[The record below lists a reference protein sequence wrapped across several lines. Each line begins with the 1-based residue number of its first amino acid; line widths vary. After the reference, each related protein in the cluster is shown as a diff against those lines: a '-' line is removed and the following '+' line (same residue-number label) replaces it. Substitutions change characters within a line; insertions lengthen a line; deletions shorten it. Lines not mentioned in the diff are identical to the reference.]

1 VRTLLVTALVL
12 AVLAVVVGWAAPAH
26 KSSSAAATGVSPRP
40 ASGPLETGIFDPFL
54 YGSADQ
60 NLAFQRTK
68 AAGASTVV
76 LNFSWRDIVK
86 GGNTKPANFDATD
99 PASNQYKWQKMDGE
113 VQAATANGLQPI
125 ALVSEPPDWA
135 AGQGVYGRDDQPSPG
150 ELNLFAIALAKRY
163 SGNYQGLPRV
173 RYWSLWN
180 EPNLPFYLEPQIDNS
195 QLASPAWYRD
205 MVNGFAAGIH
215 SIASDDMVVAGNLAP
230 FTSRTGTVDRW
241 GLAPLVFMRSLLCLN
256 AQLQPTC
263 NNPVHFDIWAH
274 HPYTSGGPN
283 HHATL
288 ANDVSLGDLPE
299 MRKVLVAGIKAGH
312 VISTQ
317 SIKFWVTE
325 FSWDSNPPDP
335 GGLKPGLGARWT
347 AEALYRMWRAGVTM
361 VAWFLVTDQPR
372 QSYFAQSGLYL
383 RGSPSPQNDKA
394 KSILQSFRFPFVAY
408 QIGNPKAGSNRS
420 AAYPKNGI
428 RVLVWGRVP
437 TGARDRVIVEQRREG
452 TWRPVA
458 TMTTN
463 RYGIFG
469 RKIYAPTKGSLRA
482 RALGVPSTSHVFSLA
497 RPKDRFVSPFGEGWG
512 D

>member
-1 VRTLLVTALVL
+1 VRALLVTALVL

-26 KSSSAAATGVSPRP
+26 KSSSATAAAISPRP
-40 ASGPLETGIFDPFL
+40 ASGPLQTGIFDPFMFP
-54 YGSADQ
+54 GADKDV
-60 NLAFQRTK
+60 AFDRTK
-68 AAGASTVV
+68 KAGASTVV
-76 LNFSWRDIVK
+76 LNLSWRDTVK
-86 GGNTKPANFDATD
+86 GGTTKPANFDATD
-99 PASNQYKWQKMDGE
+99 PNSLQYKWGRFDSE
-113 VQAATANGLQPI
+113 VQSAVAHGLDPI

-135 AGQGVYGRDDQPSPG
+135 AGQGVYGRDYQPNPD
-150 ELNLFAIALAKRY
+150 ELRQFGIAAATRY
-163 SGNYQGLPRV
+163 SGNVPGIPRV
-173 RYWSLWN
+173 RNWSLWN
-180 EPNLPFYLEPQIDNS
+180 EPNLPFYLEPQIDNG

-205 MVNGFAAGIH
+205 MLNAFAAGVH
-215 SIASDDMVVAGNLAP
+215 GVSPSNMVVAGNLAP

-241 GLAPLVFMRSLLCLN
+241 GLAPLVFMRSLLCLSN
-256 AQLQPTC
+256 TLQPTC
-263 NNPVHFDIWAH
+263 NNPAHFDIWAH

-312 VISTQ
+312 VISTHD
-317 SIKFWVTE
+317 IAFWVTE

-335 GGLKPGLGARWT
+335 GGLKPALGARWT

-361 VAWFLVTDQPR
+361 VTWFLVTDQPM

-383 RGSPSPQNDKA
+383 RGSTSPQGDKP

-437 TGARDRVIVEQRREG
+437 TGQRERVIVEQRRG
-452 TWRPVA
+452 GIWRALA

-469 RKIYAPTKGSLRA
+469 RKVYAPTKGSVRA